1 MSTLNEAIS
10 AANSVI
16 WGKLL
21 IYLLLGAGAYFT
33 ARSRLV
39 QFRYIGHVFG
49 VMRRSLHAEHG
60 GISSFG
66 AFATGLAARVGTG
79 NIAGVA
85 LALHV
90 GGPGA
95 VFWMWIIALVG
106 MSTSFVENTLAQ
118 IYKVRSD
125 DGTFRGGP
133 AYYMSRGLGQHWMGV
148 AFSVCLI
155 LAFGFIFNAV
165 QANSMTDGLETAFG
179 FSEVWSGAAIVVLAA
194 LVIFGGIRRI
204 AHFAQ
209 AVVPLMA
216 VGYLAVAL
224 FVMLQHVTEIPGLVA
239 HVVKSAF
246 GVAPAAGG
254 GAGYAVSQALM
265 QGARRGLF
273 SNEAGLGSSPNAA
286 ATAEVK
292 HPASQGFVQMLGV
305 FTDTIVICTAT
316 ASIILVSGVMEPGG
330 ELTGVPLTQAAL
342 DAEVGGWGSVFV
354 AVSLMFFAF
363 TSIVANYY
371 FGETSLRFIRDD
383 RALLAGFRLVVL
395 VFVMGGALVK
405 VNVVWSAADL
415 SMGLMALLNLV
426 AIVLLSPVALA
437 VMRDYLSQLRGGREP
452 EFQRHRLGGVAA
464 RIPKDSWP

>member
-1 MSTLNEAIS
+1 MSALNEAIS

-33 ARSRLV
+33 IRSRFV
-39 QFRYIGHVFG
+39 QFRHIGHIFT
-49 VMRRSLHAEHG
+49 VMKRSLRTEHG

-66 AFATGLAARVGTG
+66 AFTTGLAARVGTG

-85 LALHV
+85 LAINL

-95 VFWMWIIALVG
+95 VFWMWIVALVG

-118 IYKVRSD
+118 IYKVRSE

-133 AYYMSRGLGQHWMGV
+133 AYYMARGLGQRWMGG
-148 AFSVCLI
+148 AFAVFLI
-155 LAFGFIFNAV
+155 LAFGFVFNAV

-179 FSEVWSGAAIVVLAA
+179 FDQAWSGGAIVVVAA

-209 AVVPLMA
+209 AVVPVMA
-216 VGYLAVAL
+216 VGYLAVAV
-224 FVMLQHVTEIPGLVA
+224 FVVLQHATEIPALVSY
-239 HVVKSAF
+239 VVKSAF
-246 GVAPAAGG
+246 GFGPAAAG

-265 QGARRGLF
+265 QGVRRGLF

-316 ASIILVSGVMEPGG
+316 AAIVLLSGTLEPGG

-342 DAEVGGWGSVFV
+342 SAEVGPWGGVFV
-354 AVSLMFFAF
+354 AISLMFFAF

-371 FGETSLRFIRDD
+371 FGETSIRFLSEN
-383 RALLAGFRLVVL
+383 RAVLAVFRLIVL
-395 VFVMGGALVK
+395 GFVMGGSLVR
-405 VNVVWSAADL
+405 VAVVWSAADL

-426 AIVLLSPVALA
+426 AIILLSPVALA
-437 VMRDYLSQLRGGREP
+437 VMRDYLEQLRGGQEP
-452 EFQRHRLGGVAA
+452 EFDRKRLTRVGS
-464 RIPKDSWP
+464 RIPEDPWA